1 MTWCLE
7 ISTTKWCLKS
17 SVYFDH
23 FSTSVPQPFHG
34 VQIALPELWGWNMD
48 CFCSLVA
55 VVILSLPWNSISRE
69 TETFAAVSTFLV
81 LYLVE
86 VFTELVASLTVVSL
100 CQGKQIHGNRASY
113 SGHIVFQN
121 KQLCYP
127 FPKLYEHFEVSPSL
141 AEAMELLL
149 VMMMLWTRALGE
161 WLMTLIELPGGEE
174 RGWWERRSF
183 NGACM
188 CPVKRG

>member
-7 ISTTKWCLKS
+7 ISTTKWCLKN

-34 VQIALPELWGWNMD
+34 VQIALPELWGEAHD

-81 LYLVE
+81 FYLVE
-86 VFTELVASLTVVSL
+86 VFTQLVASMRLNSL

-113 SGHIVFQN
+113 SGHAVFQN
-121 KQLCYP
+121 KQLPYP
-127 FPKLYEHFEVSPSL
+127 SPKSYGSFEVSPSL
-141 AEAMELLL
+141 AEARVYWAMEMLL
-149 VMMMLWTRALGE
+149 VMIVMWIRALGE
-161 WLMTLIELPGGEE
+161 WLVTFMELPGGEE
-174 RGWWERRSF
+174 GDWW
-183 NGACM
+183 
-188 CPVKRG
+188 